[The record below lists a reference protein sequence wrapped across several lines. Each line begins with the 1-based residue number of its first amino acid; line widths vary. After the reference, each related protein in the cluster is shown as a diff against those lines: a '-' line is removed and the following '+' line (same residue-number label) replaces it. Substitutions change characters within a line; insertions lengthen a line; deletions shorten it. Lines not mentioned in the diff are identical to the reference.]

1 MSTLVDYDDAVARYD
16 TVIGIEVHV
25 ELGTR
30 TKMFDGAEV
39 DVRRG
44 AEHAGHARLAGPAG
58 RAARGQRGRRR
69 VRDPHRPRA
78 ELLDRRDLPVR
89 PEELLLPGRAQELPD
104 VAVRRAHRVRGL
116 GRRRAGRREH
126 LPRRDRAR
134 AHGGGRRQEHPHR
147 RLRRPHPRR
156 RVLAGRLQPRGH
168 PAGGDRHQADHRR
181 RRAGARGGPRLRAD
195 AARHLPRARGL
206 RGADGARQRARRRQR
221 LDPPDARDR
230 PWAPAPRPR
239 TSTRSGRSSG
249 PCATRSAARRACSTT
264 ASRSSRRRAT
274 GTRTPAPPRPAA

>member
-30 TKMFDGAEV
+30 DQDVRRRPGR
-39 DVRRG
+39 VRRG
-44 AEHAGHARLAGPAG
+44 AEHLGHARLARPA
-58 RAARGQRGRRR
+58 RRR
-69 VRDPHRPRA
+69 CRWSTAIAVEYAIRIGLALNCSIA
-78 ELLDRRDLPVR
+78 ETLPVR

-116 GRRRAGRREH
+116 GRRRARRRQH

-134 AHGGGRRQEHPHR
+134 AHGGGRRQEHARR
-147 RLRRPHPRR
+147 RLRRAHPRR

-181 RRAGARGGPRLRAD
+181 RRPGARGRPRVRAD
-195 AARHLPRARGL
+195 AARPVPGAGGL
-206 RGADGARQRARRRQR
+206 RGPDGARQRARRRQR
-221 LDPPDARDR
+221 LDPPDARVAR
-230 PWAPAPRPR
+230 WAPAPRPR
-239 TSTRSGRSSG
+239 T
-249 PCATRSAARRACSTT
+249 
-264 ASRSSRRRAT
+264 
-274 GTRTPAPPRPAA
+274 